1 MLDEFMSVVASNDQK
16 KQASRELVDALKNLS
31 EEELLGLA
39 NGTPSEEMKLA
50 FAATDESNWLAKYK
64 GTPLF
69 EEAAALEEQLLQV
82 EMADLARRQENQHNK
97 IWDLR
102 DRICLQRRMLDLQLT
117 LSQQNQISSGPEEML
132 AEQAQAEQAQ
142 KEAAA
147 KSKIARALKN
157 YINTVSGVRVNRLNK
172 EASAL
177 PAELKKLSEALARND
192 FEKKEANVGAV
203 LSAGK
208 NILGKAKPMISA
220 SANRVGKAYQQG
232 GLVSGA
238 KALGQEGAQF
248 ARRNP
253 LTAAGLAAG
262 AGFAAGSAL

>member
-1 MLDEFMSVVASNDQK
+1 
-16 KQASRELVDALKNLS
+16 
-31 EEELLGLA
+31 
-39 NGTPSEEMKLA
+39 
-50 FAATDESNWLAKYK
+50 
-64 GTPLF
+64 
-69 EEAAALEEQLLQV
+69 
-82 EMADLARRQENQHNK
+82 MADLARRQENQHNK

-147 KSKIARALKN
+147 KLRIVRALK
-157 YINTVSGVRVNRLNK
+157 K

-262 AGFAAGSAL
+262 AWFAAGSAL